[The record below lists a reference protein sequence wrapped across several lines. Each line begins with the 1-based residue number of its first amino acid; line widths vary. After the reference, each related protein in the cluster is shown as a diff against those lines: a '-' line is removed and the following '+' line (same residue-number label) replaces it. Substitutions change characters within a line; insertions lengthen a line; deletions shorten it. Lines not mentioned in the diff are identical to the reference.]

1 MAWQEITTAEIAPR
15 QPLDSELFNKI
26 RNNLYIGLGSLGLPK
41 IIPNGSF
48 EFATG
53 VNPMLWTISSY
64 ATATGGSAS
73 ISTVSAH
80 GANSLK
86 VSRGAAN
93 AKVTVYS
100 DDYIA
105 VASTV
110 ITLHGIIW
118 TTGAS
123 GLNTAVKGGI
133 AIRTYDST
141 YGGIS
146 TNYYYNRS
154 SWTNT
159 PTTYSMPCT
168 MATNTRFIKVG
179 CVCDSDCTVVG
190 GMFFDALSIINT

>member
-53 VNPMLWTISSY
+53 VVPMLWTVTSY

-86 VSRGAAN
+86 ISRGAAN
-93 AKVTVYS
+93 AKIGVYS

-105 VASTV
+105 VASTQ

-123 GLNTAVKGGI
+123 ALNTAVKGRPS
-133 AIRTYDST
+133 IRTYNAS
-141 YGGIS
+141 YAAIA
-146 TNYYYNRS
+146 TNHYNHS

-159 PTTYSMPCT
+159 PTTYTIACT
-168 MATNTRFIKVG
+168 MSTDARFIKVG
-179 CVCDSDCTVVG
+179 CACDSDCTVVG
-190 GMFFDALSIINT
+190 GMFFDALYIVNT

>member
-48 EFATG
+48 EFSTG
-53 VNPMLWTISSY
+53 TVPMLWTASTY
-64 ATATGGSAS
+64 ATAAGGSAS

-93 AKVTVYS
+93 AKVSVYS

-105 VASTV
+105 VASTY
-110 ITLHGIIW
+110 ILLHGIIW

-133 AIRTYDST
+133 AVRTYDATYGAIST
-141 YGGIS
+141 YH
-146 TNYYYNRS
+146 YNHS

-159 PTTYSMPCT
+159 PTTYSIPCI

-179 CVCDSDCTVVG
+179 CACDSDCTVVG
-190 GMFFDALSIINT
+190 GMFFDALYIVNT